1 MSNGRDKGNERVL
14 LVKSIKAKAVLI
26 FSIWEH
32 PPPPPPANSVS
43 LSPLASILGCCIK
56 TSIFIG
62 CALTFCVTDMKKKSI
77 LTFLLL
83 FKKKLEPILD

>member
-1 MSNGRDKGNERVL
+1 MWNGRDKGNERVL

-26 FSIWEH
+26 FSIWEQ
-32 PPPPPPANSVS
+32 PPPPPANSVS

-62 CALTFCVTDMKKKSI
+62 CALTFCVTDKKKSI
-77 LTFLLL
+77 LTF
-83 FKKKLEPILD
+83 

>member
-26 FSIWEH
+26 FSIWEQ
-32 PPPPPPANSVS
+32 PPTPSTPTNSVS
-43 LSPLASILGCCIK
+43 LSPLASILCCCIK

-62 CALTFCVTDMKKKSI
+62 CALTFCVTDMKKNP
-77 LTFLLL
+77 F
-83 FKKKLEPILD
+83 

>member
-1 MSNGRDKGNERVL
+1 MWNGRDKGNERVL

-32 PPPPPPANSVS
+32 PLPPSANSVS

-62 CALTFCVTDMKKKSI
+62 CALTFCVTDMKKNP
-77 LTFLLL
+77 F
-83 FKKKLEPILD
+83 